1 MVVYIGNLPKNARQE
16 EILKAFEQF
25 GKVKAVKIPRD
36 NFTGEIKGF
45 AFVEMVEAA
54 EAKRA
59 IAELNN
65 MIYGGQR
72 IKVRIV
78 KRPNEFGQD
87 KGDRRPGKARR

>member
-36 NFTGEIKGF
+36 NFTGEIKGL

-54 EAKRA
+54 DAKRA
-59 IAELNN
+59 IAELGN

-72 IKVRIV
+72 IKVRIAN
-78 KRPNEFGQD
+78 RPYEFGQY
-87 KGDRRPGKARR
+87 KGNKKSGKARR